1 MARMRERL
9 GGRLR
14 PPSRLDGRRI
24 RRLTG
29 GDEADIDDPV
39 VAPKRGRYQLDMVNR
54 ASLVHPPRLKS
65 GSLLTA
71 NSKRQ
76 GKALVG

>member
-1 MARMRERL
+1 
-9 GGRLR
+9 
-14 PPSRLDGRRI
+14 
-24 RRLTG
+24 LTG
-29 GDEADIDDPV
+29 GVFGDLPEEMKLTDIDDPV
-39 VAPKRGRYQLDMVNR
+39 VAPKRGRYQLGMVNR

-71 NSKRQ
+71 NSRRQ